1 MKVQHKFEEVE
12 VHVNQILRAPEKKM
26 RENGDNLRHSGE
38 RHPYNLCHTR
48 GDQYKYKYKREDT
61 YEYKYKYKI

>member
-26 RENGDNLRHSGE
+26 RENGDNLRHRESHTQWNEAPVQSVSRKGRSIQIQLQKG
-38 RHPYNLCHTR
+38 RH
-48 GDQYKYKYKREDT
+48 
-61 YEYKYKYKI
+61 I

>member
-1 MKVQHKFEEVE
+1 
-12 VHVNQILRAPEKKM
+12 M
-26 RENGDNLRHSGE
+26 RENGDNLRHRESHSGE

-48 GDQYKYKYKREDT
+48 GDLYKYKYKREDT